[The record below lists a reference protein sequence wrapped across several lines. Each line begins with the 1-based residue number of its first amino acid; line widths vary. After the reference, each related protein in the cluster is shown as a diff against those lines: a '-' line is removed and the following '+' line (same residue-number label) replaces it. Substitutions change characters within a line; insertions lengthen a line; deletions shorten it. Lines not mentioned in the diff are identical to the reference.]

1 MMRIDLQTAVQRLHE
16 ADAVRILTHAHPDGD
31 TLGSAWALAH
41 ALHTLGKDV
50 RVQCEDPTPA
60 MFAYMPAGLVEAK
73 REDALVVSVDVADES
88 LLGDTLARA
97 WGGKIDL
104 NIDHHGSNSLHADE
118 SLVDASAAAC
128 AELVGELI
136 DAMGVAMT
144 KHIAACLYAG
154 ISTDTGCFRYA
165 NTTARS
171 HRWAARCME
180 LGVETEP
187 LDRAFFETDSKAYL
201 ALERM
206 AFDGLRY
213 YCSGRVAL
221 VAVTQAMFRESG
233 SSDEEFVKISARTRQ
248 IEGVLV
254 GVSIRERP
262 DGSFKISLRSHAPVD
277 AAALCAQ
284 MGGGGHPRAAG
295 AESDRPLEETISM
308 VVGCVGEALA
318 LIDN

>member
-1 MMRIDLQTAVQRLHE
+1 MNLIDLHTAAARLLE
-16 ADAVRILTHAHPDGD
+16 AGAVRILAHSHPDGD

-41 ALHTLGKDV
+41 ALHALGKDV
-50 RVQCEDPTPA
+50 RVLCGDPTPA
-60 MFAYMPAGLVEAK
+60 MFAYMSAGLVETE
-73 REDALVVSVDVADES
+73 RGDALVVSVDVADES

-104 NIDHHGSNSLHADE
+104 NIDHHGSNSLRAPE
-118 SLVDASAAAC
+118 CLIDATAAAC
-128 AELVGELI
+128 AEIVGELI
-136 DAMGVAMT
+136 DAMGAPLT
-144 KHIAACLYAG
+144 AHIAACLYAG

-180 LGVETEP
+180 LGVDTEP
-187 LDRAFFETDSKAYL
+187 LDRAFFETDSRAYL

-206 AFDGLRY
+206 AFDDLRY
-213 YCSGRVAL
+213 FCGGRMAL
-221 VAVTQAMFRESG
+221 VAVTQTMFRESG
-233 SSDEEFVKISARTRQ
+233 SNDDEFVKISARTRQ

-277 AAALCAQ
+277 AADLCAR

-295 AESDRPLEETISM
+295 AESYMPLEETIAM
-308 VVGCVGEALA
+308 VVGVVEEALEGVE
-318 LIDN
+318 L